1 MQRPDDSSVATTFPV
16 LDSLRALAAIA
27 VLATHA
33 AFWAGDYS
41 EPVWGWALARL
52 DVGVAVFFVLSG
64 FLLSLPW
71 FERHR
76 TGRPAPSTGR
86 YLWKRALRLAPVY
99 VITAVAALSL
109 LPGNDDAGPGQW
121 ASTLLL
127 ADIYVDDQLPDGL
140 TQMWSLATEVAFYV
154 VLPALM
160 WLALPRR
167 DGRPGRARLA
177 PVVLA
182 MVATTVVWLLDLSV
196 RLDTGDT
203 MMRLWLPS
211 YLTWFAVGLVLARTV
226 TRARHRD
233 RGARD
238 RLTVLVLELGRSPG
252 LCWLSAAALFAV
264 AATPVAGPADLTP
277 PTLGAALTKN
287 LLYAA
292 VAGLIV
298 LPGVFA
304 PADGRFAR
312 VLSRPVLRHL
322 GHLSYGIFCVH
333 LLLLELITEWRD
345 MPLFEGRGLELFS
358 LTLLASVAVSEV
370 LHRVVER
377 PSQRLRDIRPPWAAT
392 AASQA
397 PSDRATSSWGAS
409 SAPAQ
414 PSSEPSGRN
423 Q

>member
-16 LDSLRALAAIA
+16 LDSMRALAAIS

-41 EPVWGWALARL
+41 EQVWGWALARL

-76 TGRPAPSTGR
+76 MGLPAPSTGR
-86 YLWKRALRLAPVY
+86 YLWKRALRLGPVY
-99 VITAVAALSL
+99 VITAVAALAI
-109 LPGNDDAGPGQW
+109 LPGNDDAGPREW
-121 ASTLLL
+121 ATTLLL
-127 ADIYVDDQLPDGL
+127 LDIYVDDQLPDGL
-140 TQMWSLATEVAFYV
+140 TQMWSLATEVAFYL

-160 WLALPRR
+160 WLALPRS
-167 DGRPGRARLA
+167 GRGRGGSDRVG
-177 PVVLA
+177 VVVAA

-196 RLDTGDT
+196 RLDSGDT
-203 MMRLWLPS
+203 MIRLWLPS

-226 TRARHRD
+226 SRARR
-233 RGARD
+233 RVPGARD
-238 RLTVLVLELGRSPG
+238 RLTVLLQELGRSPG
-252 LCWLSAAALFAV
+252 LCWLSAAALFAI

-292 VAGLIV
+292 IAGLLV

-312 VLSRPVLRHL
+312 VLSRPALRHL

-333 LLLLELITEWRD
+333 LLLLELITDWRD

-358 LTLLASVAVSEV
+358 LTLLASVVVSEV
-370 LHRVVER
+370 LYLAVER
-377 PSQRLRDIRPPWAAT
+377 PSQRLRNLRPPWAAP
-392 AASQA
+392 SQA
-397 PSDRATSSWGAS
+397 PSDTITSSWGAS